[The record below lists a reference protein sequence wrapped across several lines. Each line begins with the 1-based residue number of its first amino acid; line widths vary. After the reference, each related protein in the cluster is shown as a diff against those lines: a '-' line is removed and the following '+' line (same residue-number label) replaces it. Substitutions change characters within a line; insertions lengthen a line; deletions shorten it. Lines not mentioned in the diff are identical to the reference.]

1 MTALQGEPA
10 LRSNRREALVASA
23 FAGYCGWRRSRSV
36 SSTAKSA
43 AAFTSTNPPSST
55 GTWSAAASEAPDQ
68 TDKM

>member
-1 MTALQGEPA
+1 MTASQREPA

-43 AAFTSTNPPSST
+43 AAFRAYPKT
-55 GTWSAAASEAPDQ
+55 GLSVNVCLCEIYAG
-68 TDKM
+68 